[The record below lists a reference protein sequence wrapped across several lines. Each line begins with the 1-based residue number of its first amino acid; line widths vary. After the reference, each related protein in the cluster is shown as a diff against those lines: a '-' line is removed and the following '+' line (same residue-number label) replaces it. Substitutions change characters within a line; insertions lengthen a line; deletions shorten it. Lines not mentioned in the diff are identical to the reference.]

1 MATSAEA
8 TRAADTITFAH
19 NSERQFARLLDFYR
33 VEWEYEPTAFPI
45 EWDAAGHAV
54 QHFRPDFY
62 LPRFDLYIEITT
74 LNQRLVTKKNRKV
87 RRLREL
93 YPDVRIRVLYQRDYL
108 SLLAKYGLEP
118 PSQMLEPAEGG
129 PAVEAAGEGGPPP
142 AGEALGPETAQAAE
156 PGSAGRRASR
166 PARGESGRAGSGGA
180 GSGGARS
187 GGSADGPEAP
197 ERSGGPRSGGP
208 RSGGAPDRPAG
219 PPGAPGPPGPPGRPE
234 GSSEA
239 AGALERSGSAPEAA
253 GGTTT
258 RPGGPAGRPHGMAQR
273 SGGAALA
280 RPSGAPARA
289 GDAAARAG
297 GATEGSGG
305 AVERVRAAGRPRVV
319 PDPPR
324 PVPPLPADPELVRLA
339 QVLLP
344 AERAHRRG
352 PATAKRAG

>member
-8 TRAADTITFAH
+8 TRPADQITFAH

-93 YPDVRIRVLYQRDYL
+93 YPDVRIKVLYQRDYL
-108 SLLAKYGLEP
+108 KLLDRYGLEP
-118 PSQMLEPAEGG
+118 PSQM
-129 PAVEAAGEGGPPP
+129 VDPPP
-142 AGEALGPETAQAAE
+142 AD
-156 PGSAGRRASR
+156 
-166 PARGESGRAGSGGA
+166 GA
-180 GSGGARS
+180 
-187 GGSADGPEAP
+187 
-197 ERSGGPRSGGP
+197 
-208 RSGGAPDRPAG
+208 
-219 PPGAPGPPGPPGRPE
+219 
-234 GSSEA
+234 
-239 AGALERSGSAPEAA
+239 
-253 GGTTT
+253 
-258 RPGGPAGRPHGMAQR
+258 
-273 SGGAALA
+273 
-280 RPSGAPARA
+280 GAPAPAPVRSMDTPRVPEPA
-289 GDAAARAG
+289 
-297 GATEGSGG
+297 GG
-305 AVERVRAAGRPRVV
+305 AVERARAAGRPRAV
-319 PDPPR
+319 PDPPG

-352 PATAKRAG
+352 PANARRAG